1 MISSLPV
8 NRDDQCARVR
18 FPYRAYFMKHET
30 TPHLPE
36 QNWFDRSYKGLVL
49 FSVLLILACV
59 VYQYQFYQEHGDIA
73 RKDVSLTGGT
83 TVTVFDGSLDLV
95 QIKTV
100 LARSLPDAHVRPLS
114 DVRTG
119 AQHGFSVESQATAEK
134 VKEAVEQALTYPLTS
149 ENSSIAFSGAT
160 LSKQFYQQLLRAM
173 GVAFLLM
180 ALVVFLI
187 FGEQKYVKLSTSSM
201 TLAGTVLL
209 LPGISFVSSVVW
221 MGLVS
226 ILLYGSFACSGR
238 ERQYV
243 WGSSLLSILSITL
256 ASSLLVVLGL
266 SLILTVLYVRYSIP
280 SAAVVLAA
288 VADILMTLVTV
299 NLLGIPL
306 SAAGIIAFLMLIGYS
321 VDTDILLTTRVLREH
336 TGTINARIWG
346 AFKTGITMTLTA
358 LAAVGVSLYVTA
370 GYSET
375 LSQIFTI
382 MLIGLGFDIFNTW
395 VTNASLLKWYME
407 RKR

>member
-1 MISSLPV
+1 
-8 NRDDQCARVR
+8 
-18 FPYRAYFMKHET
+18 MKHET
-30 TPHLPE
+30 THHVPE
-36 QNWFDRSYKGLVL
+36 KNWFDKSYKGMLL
-49 FSVLLILACV
+49 FSAFLILACI
-59 VYQYQFYQEHGDIA
+59 VYQYQFYQEHQDIA

-83 TVTVFDGSLDLV
+83 TLTVFDE
-95 QIKTV
+95 QIDISQIRT
-100 LARSLPDAHVRPLS
+100 LLSTSLPGAHVRPLS

-119 AQHGFSVESQATAEK
+119 AQHGFSVESQASVEE
-134 VKEAVEQALTYPLTS
+134 VKRVVAQALNYPLTGD
-149 ENSSIAFSGAT
+149 NSSVEFSGAT
-160 LSKQFYQQLLRAM
+160 LSQQFYQQLLHAM

-187 FGEQKYVKLSTSSM
+187 FGEQKYVKLSTSSL
-201 TLAGTVLL
+201 TLGATVLL
-209 LPGISFVSSVVW
+209 LPGISFVSGVAW
-221 MGLVS
+221 MGLIS
-226 ILLYGSFACSGR
+226 IVLYGSFACSGK

-243 WGSSLLSILSITL
+243 WGSSLISILCITL
-256 ASSLLVVLGL
+256 TSSLLVVLGL
-266 SLILTVLYVRYSIP
+266 SILLALLYIRYSVP

-288 VADILMTLVTV
+288 VADILMTLVAV

-321 VDTDILLTTRVLREH
+321 VDTDILLTTRVLREQ

-358 LAAVGVSLYVTA
+358 IAAVGVSLFLTMS
-370 GYSET
+370 YSET
-375 LSQIFTI
+375 LAQIFTI

-407 RKR
+407 GKQ